1 MLAWQLHG
9 DRGYRRMMAKRKAVR
24 GACRS
29 ALVALLLIGTPATVL
44 SAQPAR
50 ATSLYDQPKYAAI
63 LVDAKTGEVL
73 YSRRPDAPRHPA
85 SITKVMTLYLLFE
98 ALETGEISLRDRL
111 TFSARAAGQAPSKL
125 PTRKGDT
132 ITVEDAIKALTVK
145 SANDVAVAIAER
157 LGGTEADFAEMMTK
171 KGRHLGMKNTRF
183 VNANGLPNPNH
194 STTARDIAI
203 LSMATLQH
211 FPQYYK
217 YFSEPEFAYGN
228 QVMKSH
234 NRLLKN
240 MPGADGIK
248 TGYTVAAGFTLAASA
263 QRDGKR
269 LIAIVLGG
277 PSTMARDQNV
287 QALLEAGFDVMKSRA
302 VGMKTTVASYMSE
315 PSDVPGFELPPG
327 IEQGSGDGSATPKR

>member
-1 MLAWQLHG
+1 
-9 DRGYRRMMAKRKAVR
+9 MMAKRKAVR

>member
-1 MLAWQLHG
+1 M
-9 DRGYRRMMAKRKAVR
+9 RMMAKRFSVN
-24 GACRS
+24 
-29 ALVALLLIGTPATVL
+29 ALLRTGLAAFALASATAGGIAAAPA
-44 SAQPAR
+44 Q
-50 ATSLYDQPKYAAI
+50 ATSLYDLPKYAAI

-98 ALETGEISLRDRL
+98 ALETGQVTLRDRI

-145 SANDVAVAIAER
+145 SANDVAVAVAEK

-171 KGRHLGMKNTRF
+171 KARYLGMKNTRF
-183 VNANGLPNPNH
+183 VNASGLPNPNH

-203 LSMATLQH
+203 LSLATLQH

-217 YFSEPEFAYGN
+217 YYSEPEFAYAN
-228 QVMKSH
+228 QVMTSH

-248 TGYTVAAGFTLAASA
+248 TGYTAAAGFTLAASA

-269 LIAIVLGG
+269 LIAVVLGG
-277 PSTMARDQNV
+277 PSTMARDRNV

-302 VGMKTTVASYMSE
+302 VGLKTSVASYMSE
-315 PSDVPGFELPPG
+315 PDEVPGFELPPG
-327 IEQGSGDGSATPKR
+327 IEQGSGDGSAAPKR

>member
-1 MLAWQLHG
+1 MLACGVEGLAG
-9 DRGYRRMMAKRKAVR
+9 GCMRTIAKGFAVSR
-24 GACRS
+24 AARA
-29 ALVALLLIGTPATVL
+29 ALLALTLLSSPVALLTAAPAAAV
-44 SAQPAR
+44 
-50 ATSLYDQPKYAAI
+50 SLYDQPKYAAI

-85 SITKVMTLYLLFE
+85 SITKVMTLYLTFE
-98 ALETGEISLRDRL
+98 ALETGELDLRDRI

-132 ITVEDAIKALTVK
+132 ITVEEAIRALTVK
-145 SANDVAVAIAER
+145 SANDVAVALAER
-157 LGGTEADFAEMMTK
+157 LGGTEGDFAEMMTK
-171 KGRHLGMKNTRF
+171 KARHLGMKNTRF
-183 VNANGLPNPNH
+183 VNASGLPNPNH

-203 LSMATLQH
+203 LSLATLQH

-217 YFSEPEFAYGN
+217 YYSEPEFVYAN

-269 LIAIVLGG
+269 LIAVVLGG

-315 PSDVPGFELPPG
+315 PSDIPGFELPPNM
-327 IEQGSGDGSATPKR
+327 EQGSAEAGAPRR

>member
-1 MLAWQLHG
+1 M
-9 DRGYRRMMAKRKAVR
+9 RVMAKRIAVR
-24 GACRS
+24 GALRS
-29 ALVALLLIGTPATVL
+29 ALVALTLISVPAGLLTAAPV
-44 SAQPAR
+44 Q
-50 ATSLYDQPKYAAI
+50 ATSLYDLPKYAAI

-98 ALETGEISLRDRL
+98 ALEQGELTMRDRI

-132 ITVEDAIKALTVK
+132 ITVEEAIKALTVK
-145 SANDVAVAIAER
+145 SANDVAVAVAEKI
-157 LGGTEADFAEMMTK
+157 GGTEGDFAELMTEK
-171 KGRHLGMKNTRF
+171 ARYLGMKNTRF
-183 VNANGLPNPNH
+183 VNASGLPNPNH
-194 STTARDIAI
+194 TTTARDIAI
-203 LSMATLQH
+203 LSLATLQH

-217 YFSEPEFAYGN
+217 YFSQPEFVYAN

-234 NRLLKN
+234 NRLLVN

-248 TGYTVAAGFTLAASA
+248 TGYTAAAGFTLAASA

-269 LIAIVLGG
+269 LIAVVLGG

-287 QALLEAGFDVMKSRA
+287 QALLEAGFDVMRSRA

-327 IEQGSGDGSATPKR
+327 LEQGSGDGAPKK

>member
-1 MLAWQLHG
+1 MRSFTQKLALAAALIALPA
-9 DRGYRRMMAKRKAVR
+9 M
-24 GACRS
+24 
-29 ALVALLLIGTPATVL
+29 ALVPA
-44 SAQPAR
+44 APAV
-50 ATSLYDQPKYAAI
+50 AKSLYEQPKYAAI

-73 YSRRPDAPRHPA
+73 YSRRPDAARHPA
-85 SITKVMTLYLLFE
+85 SITKVMTLYLTFE
-98 ALETGEISLRDRL
+98 ALEQGELTLRDKI

-132 ITVEDAIKALTVK
+132 ITVEQAIRALTVK
-145 SANDVAVAIAER
+145 SANDVAVALAEK
-157 LGGTEADFAEMMTK
+157 LGVTEAAFAEKMTEK
-171 KGRHLGMKNTRF
+171 ARYLGMKNTRF
-183 VNANGLPNPNH
+183 VNASGLPNPNH

-203 LSMATLQH
+203 LSLATLQH

-217 YFSEPEFAYGN
+217 YYSEPEFTYAN
-228 QVMKSH
+228 QVMTSH

-248 TGYTVAAGFTLAASA
+248 TGYTAAAGFTLAASA

-269 LIAIVLGG
+269 LIAVVLGG

-302 VGMKTTVASYMSE
+302 VGMRTTVASYMSE
-315 PSDVPGFELPPG
+315 PPEVPGFELPPG
-327 IEQGSGDGSATPKR
+327 IEQGSTDAASPRR

>member
-1 MLAWQLHG
+1 M
-9 DRGYRRMMAKRKAVR
+9 RVMAKRIAAQ
-24 GACRS
+24 GALRS
-29 ALVALLLIGTPATVL
+29 ALVALALMSAPAGLLAAAPA
-44 SAQPAR
+44 Q
-50 ATSLYDQPKYAAI
+50 ATSLYDLPKYAAI

-98 ALETGEISLRDRL
+98 AIETGEISMRDRI

-125 PTRKGDT
+125 PTRKGDV

-145 SANDVAVAIAER
+145 SANDVAVAVAEKI
-157 LGGTEADFAEMMTK
+157 GGTEGDFAEMMTEK
-171 KGRHLGMKNTRF
+171 ARHLGMKNTRF
-183 VNANGLPNPNH
+183 VNASGLPNPNH
-194 STTARDIAI
+194 TTTARDIAI
-203 LSMATLQH
+203 LSLATLQH

-217 YFSEPEFAYGN
+217 YYSEPEFVYAH
-228 QVMKSH
+228 QVLKSH

-248 TGYTVAAGFTLAASA
+248 TGYTAAAGFTLAASA

-269 LIAIVLGG
+269 LIAVVLGG

-327 IEQGSGDGSATPKR
+327 IEQGSGDGSTAPKK

>member
-1 MLAWQLHG
+1 M
-9 DRGYRRMMAKRKAVR
+9 RVMAKRIAVR
-24 GACRS
+24 GALRS
-29 ALVALLLIGTPATVL
+29 ALVALTLISVPAGLLTAAPV
-44 SAQPAR
+44 Q
-50 ATSLYDQPKYAAI
+50 ATSLYDLPKYAAI

-98 ALETGEISLRDRL
+98 ALEQGELTMRDRI

-132 ITVEDAIKALTVK
+132 ITVEEAIKALTVK
-145 SANDVAVAIAER
+145 SANDVAVAVAEKI
-157 LGGTEADFAEMMTK
+157 GGTEGDFAELMTEK
-171 KGRHLGMKNTRF
+171 ARYLGMKNTRF
-183 VNANGLPNPNH
+183 VNASGLPNPNH
-194 STTARDIAI
+194 TTTARDIAI
-203 LSMATLQH
+203 LSLATLQH

-217 YFSEPEFAYGN
+217 YFSQPEFVYAN

-234 NRLLKN
+234 NRLLVN

-248 TGYTVAAGFTLAASA
+248 TGYTAAAGFTLAASA

-269 LIAIVLGG
+269 LIAVVLGG

-287 QALLEAGFDVMKSRA
+287 QALLEAGFDVMRSRA

-327 IEQGSGDGSATPKR
+327 LEQGSGDGAPKT